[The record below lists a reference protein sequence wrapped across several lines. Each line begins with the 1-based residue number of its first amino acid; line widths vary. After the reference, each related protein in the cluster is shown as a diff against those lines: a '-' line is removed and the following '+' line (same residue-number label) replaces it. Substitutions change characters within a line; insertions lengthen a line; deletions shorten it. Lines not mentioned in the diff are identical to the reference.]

1 MAVILLKRNERG
13 RVSLMYSSNMWGL
26 TKGQALTWDI
36 SADLRKAI
44 NRELRKTVGRRFVT
58 EFNRP

>member
-36 SADLRKAI
+36 SADLGKAV
-44 NRELRKTVGRRFVT
+44 NREMPKTLGAKYVD